1 MELALGTFL
10 LMSMVLNYILAINLI
25 RISKIAKEPENML
38 KDFTKLINEIQKVT
52 DKYSKKIGAK

>member
-38 KDFTKLINEIQKVT
+38 KDFTKLISEIQKGT